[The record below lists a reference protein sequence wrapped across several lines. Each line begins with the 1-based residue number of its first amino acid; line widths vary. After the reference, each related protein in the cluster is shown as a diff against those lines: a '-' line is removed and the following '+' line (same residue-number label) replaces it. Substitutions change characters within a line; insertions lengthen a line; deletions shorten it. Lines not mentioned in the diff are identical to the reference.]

1 MSEDLYDIRNSLI
14 LGNYAQVISEGS
26 SLKANPYRKQ
36 EENDAMLAERDAIV
50 FKAHIGMGQCDIVLD
65 DLADASEPNLQAIR
79 LLAEYAKADNQN
91 NEAQKATVVTKAQEL
106 AKTAEG
112 SLPPAQ
118 SVHVVITVAS
128 LLIQNLDYEPA
139 LKMLRAA
146 QNALATT
153 QTPALLDV
161 HGLAVD
167 ILLRIHR
174 PDLAEK
180 EHKLMATMDDD
191 ATITQ
196 MYAAWI
202 GLAQG
207 GEKAKE
213 SIQIFEDLREKFG
226 TGVSLLN
233 GLALGHMCQGNYD
246 TAEKLLLDAMSKRSS
261 DPETLI
267 NLIMCSQHL
276 KKGMELINR
285 YVTQLKSSSP
295 HHPWVRTYTT
305 MESKFTKLASA
316 QEA

>member
-1 MSEDLYDIRNSLI
+1 MAEDLYDIRNALI
-14 LGNYAQVISEGS
+14 LGNHAQVISEGS
-26 SLKANPYRKQ
+26 SIKASPYRKG
-36 EENDAMLAERDAIV
+36 EENDTMLAERDAIV
-50 FKAHIGMGQCDIVLD
+50 FKAHIGMGQCDIVID
-65 DLADASEPNLQAIR
+65 DLAGTKDLDLAAIR
-79 LLAEYAKADNQN
+79 LLARYTKADTQN
-91 NEAQKATVVTKAQEL
+91 DEATKAEIVTEAVEL
-106 AKTAEG
+106 AKTAE
-112 SLPPAQ
+112 SKLPPSQ
-118 SVHVVITVAS
+118 YVHVVITIAS

-146 QNALATT
+146 QNAITNT
-153 QTPALLDV
+153 QSLALLDV
-161 HGLAVD
+161 HGLSVD

-180 EHKLMATMDDD
+180 EHKNMSTIDDD

-202 GLAQG
+202 GLSQG

-233 GLALGHMCQGNYD
+233 GMALGHMAQGNYE

-276 KKGMELINR
+276 KKGIDLVNR
-285 YVTQLKSSSP
+285 YINQLKSSSP
-295 HHPWVRTYTT
+295 HHPWVRTYAN
-305 MESKFTKLASA
+305 METKFTKLASS
-316 QEA
+316 QM